1 MTENLITKII
11 DDIRRGE
18 ASSLDA
24 YLKTV
29 EHAVDLE
36 ETQTKFYA
44 HMIQLDGNGG
54 VRSKD
59 FIEFIARHII
69 QYVIPRSKILEAD
82 ERDKKAKMSTHLMRL
97 RSDAAKLF
105 TPLKKTGEG
114 GEMLLFILGEVLLG
128 LPQLFCKMSV
138 KTSGGVHYHGA
149 DGVHAGVNQE
159 GKLELYWGESK
170 LHKSYS
176 GALDDCVGSIS
187 PILKRENDAD
197 HEDLLLL
204 TTHLNLANSTY
215 TEAVKNILNKDNP
228 EFNGVI
234 YCGLCLIGFDKD
246 LYAKETSKEAIDKHC
261 KKWKEDIAAK
271 LKNKGL
277 SEFKIHFFCLPF
289 VSVQDFRDEFLR
301 VMGLSDVQVA
311 EIIKKNTADE

>member
-105 TPLKKTGEG
+105 LDATPEQRNAALQAFLVYRGVANDDEKRTTEEDIRAYEALKNVPTEF
-114 GEMLLFILGEVLLG
+114 EETF
-128 LPQLFCKMSV
+128 
-138 KTSGGVHYHGA
+138 
-149 DGVHAGVNQE
+149 
-159 GKLELYWGESK
+159 
-170 LHKSYS
+170 
-176 GALDDCVGSIS
+176 
-187 PILKRENDAD
+187 KRRLVRAE
-197 HEDLLLL
+197 ED
-204 TTHLNLANSTY
+204 
-215 TEAVKNILNKDNP
+215 
-228 EFNGVI
+228 
-234 YCGLCLIGFDKD
+234 CLIKLAMDIGLTSIHQKGSECKPADKAEED
-246 LYAKETSKEAIDKHC
+246 KIRKAVVADFTKQMVDAKVLAHLGMADVINFPSPSEMVKDP
-261 KKWKEDIAAK
+261 IARPAGAVTRTPIATK
-271 LKNKGL
+271 
-277 SEFKIHFFCLPF
+277 
-289 VSVQDFRDEFLR
+289 
-301 VMGLSDVQVA
+301 
-311 EIIKKNTADE
+311 